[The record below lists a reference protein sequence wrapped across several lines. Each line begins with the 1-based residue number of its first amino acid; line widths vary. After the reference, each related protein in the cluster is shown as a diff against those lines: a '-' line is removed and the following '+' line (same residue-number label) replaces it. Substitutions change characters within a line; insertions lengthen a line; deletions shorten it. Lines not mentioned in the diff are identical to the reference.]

1 MSTGLPAERRGVRH
15 GSGFL
20 SVCEP
25 TERLVDDRRQSSVGR
40 IGKRGRW
47 HRAGCSIPVYPMLRR
62 SDVPFEPPMHRCV
75 HDTDFET
82 HVLIRLVECL
92 GDRKQERSGVRVH
105 GTMRP
110 FGVELPRILA
120 PGGWV
125 APASQNAIVMSRSV
139 EREIEDKLDL
149 ADRQ

>member
-1 MSTGLPAERRGVRH
+1 
-15 GSGFL
+15 
-20 SVCEP
+20 
-25 TERLVDDRRQSSVGR
+25 
-40 IGKRGRW
+40 
-47 HRAGCSIPVYPMLRR
+47 
-62 SDVPFEPPMHRCV
+62 
-75 HDTDFET
+75 
-82 HVLIRLVECL
+82 
-92 GDRKQERSGVRVH
+92 
-105 GTMRP
+105 MRP